1 MNCSCCGR
9 RKKLFESFEAIS
21 PSIDVCVECS
31 TLLYKLRDYNA
42 VNNEKEK
49 ENCMELITKRKNN
62 KSTKEFEEW
71 FSSFSE

>member
-21 PSIDVCVECS
+21 PRIDVCVECS